1 MLDIYVAA
9 VQNVKR
15 TIFFLLR
22 SISPI
27 HRGMET
33 HIYITKKRSGKLR
46 SPALFASKNVILA
59 KKKILLM
66 NESPNDFHIGRLFL
80 LRHTGVQKKI

>member
-9 VQNVKR
+9 VQNVQR

-33 HIYITKKRSGKLR
+33 HINHEITLGK
-46 SPALFASKNVILA
+46 ASLA
-59 KKKILLM
+59 GFI
-66 NESPNDFHIGRLFL
+66 R
-80 LRHTGVQKKI
+80 